1 MEADTSSIIET
12 IDAINRML
20 NNTIEAADHSAEGK
34 QITPLVGNENL
45 DSSTGSLKHGSTSRV
60 DSIEI
65 EANDSPECFGFENLA
80 ITPKASLPKSN
91 ITPGKDNLAGELDD
105 CQNLKLAQVNIP
117 QCQCVND
124 EQVCNDI
131 NTHRLCTEAGIVI
144 VESLAA
150 LDMKS
155 KAYDVLGKLLTDN
168 KDFVDFKRMT
178 KKCSN
183 SVPSKTNLKP
193 NYENNNEGFEHF
205 EPKMKY
211 LSLEAN
217 CIQAEVFGQEKQYNK
232 VHQIWRDIKKLE
244 DSGFFVDV
252 LHSNILV
259 ARLALCEATSFLQS
273 LQSNYTSIELDSS
286 IVGKNHMASNELEL
300 SSHNMELQE
309 TVHEIDD
316 ASETDVSVIQDK
328 FEDMTLSTRKVTFK
342 EQDEVLVVGESK
354 NKGVQSKSRGSR
366 KTLLSDKEN
375 SSKPSNLEVSS
386 IGTDHMTPIKKLSW
400 SALNNIASTP
410 KSQVLSHTP
419 STAKREV
426 NLHTPW
432 SVNNRKKDL
441 DRLLED
447 SDDDMPVFPQL
458 KPVTPKTDQPLCRK
472 STKSKTEPKKLKRKT
487 ANDSSKTIICDLS
500 KALQQSYTLK
510 QSGSPSDN
518 NEQRCH
524 ASEKVDKSTNIS
536 LTYNSSYAASGK
548 TEINKRVDSHS
559 SPDSLTVT
567 GNACKLKATELPF
580 QKNDKTKPKSKGIKE
595 CSTKTSK
602 VKTKDFIDETE
613 RDKIEKSNKQT
624 DIFDFDNEASPAVSK
639 TSKGR
644 KQKASSK
651 EKTVLKSKHTL
662 KAPRNSRTKKTI
674 SEEILENKNESNC
687 QDDFLDNVDK
697 NISDK
702 VKSSPSVEETDVKAK
717 EEKVIPS
724 KKGRKTVG
732 STKTTA
738 TAKRSTRGKKVA
750 EEIEVPRNNDSE
762 LEQNMNISVNS
773 EIMCDSNDDCE
784 DSVAINSGEVTG
796 NQLNISPQNVDD
808 TADTHSEEKTA
819 LVLSVSDVVLS
830 PEFLPIEILRGDRKP
845 AKNKGRGRQKS
856 AKTPAVESEG
866 NGSDESETGVEQMRS
881 SRIPSLKGLSGRLNY
896 SPEASV
902 VSSRSSGKRCDKLRT
917 KSLHTI
923 QVFCRFKCC

>member
-20 NNTIEAADHSAEGK
+20 NTTIETVDHSAEGK

-45 DSSTGSLKHGSTSRV
+45 NSSTGSLKYGSNSRV

-80 ITPKASLPKSN
+80 ITPKPGLPKSN

-105 CQNLKLAQVNIP
+105 GQKLKLAQVNIP

-183 SVPSKTNLKP
+183 SVPNKTKLKP

-217 CIQAEVFGQEKQYNK
+217 CIQAEVFGQEKQYDK
-232 VHQIWRDIKKLE
+232 VHKIWRDIKKLE

-286 IVGKNHMASNELEL
+286 IVDKNHMASKELEL
-300 SSHNMELQE
+300 SSHNIELQE

-366 KTLLSDKEN
+366 KKLLSDKEN
-375 SSKPSNLEVSS
+375 SSKPNNLEVSS

-432 SVNNRKKDL
+432 SVNNRKMDL

-472 STKSKTEPKKLKRKT
+472 STKSKAEPKKLKRKT
-487 ANDSSKTIICDLS
+487 ANDSSKIIVCDLS
-500 KALQQSYTLK
+500 KALQQSKTLK
-510 QSGSPSDN
+510 QSGSLSDN
-518 NEQRCH
+518 NEQSCH
-524 ASEKVDKSTNIS
+524 ASERVDNSTNIS
-536 LTYNSSYAASGK
+536 LTCNTSYAASGK
-548 TEINKRVDSHS
+548 TEINKSGDSHS
-559 SPDSLTVT
+559 SPDSLIVT

-595 CSTKTSK
+595 CSMKTSK
-602 VKTKDFIDETE
+602 VKTKDFIDESGKV
-613 RDKIEKSNKQT
+613 KIEKTNKQT
-624 DIFDFDNEASPAVSK
+624 DIFDFDNEASPAVSQ

-644 KQKASSK
+644 KHKAASK
-651 EKTVLKSKHTL
+651 VKTALKSKHTL
-662 KAPRNSRTKKTI
+662 TKAPRNSRTKKSA
-674 SEEILENKNESNC
+674 SEEVLENNNC
-687 QDDFLDNVDK
+687 QDDNSLGDVDEH
-697 NISDK
+697 ISEK
-702 VKSSPSVEETDVKAK
+702 VKSSASVEETDVKAR
-717 EEKVIPS
+717 EEKLISS
-724 KKGRKTVG
+724 KKGRKNVA
-732 STKTTA
+732 SAKTA
-738 TAKRSTRGKKVA
+738 AASKRSTRGKKVA

-773 EIMCDSNDDCE
+773 EIMCDSNDECE
-784 DSVAINSGEVTG
+784 DSVAVNSDEGTC

-808 TADTHSEEKTA
+808 TADTHSEKPA
-819 LVLSVSDVVLS
+819 LALSVSDVMLS
-830 PEFLPIEILRGDRKP
+830 PEFPPIEILRGDRKP
-845 AKNKGRGRQKS
+845 AKTKGRGRQKS
-856 AKTPAVESEG
+856 TKTPAVESEG

-902 VSSRSSGKRCDKLRT
+902 VSSRSSGKRWGMFQC
-917 KSLHTI
+917 
-923 QVFCRFKCC
+923 